1 MSKCQQLTDV
11 HKVQNKNRWIA
22 LSMHGKSE
30 MKTLPRFILRLQI
43 FGRFSALS
51 SWQILRK
58 SCPQIRGGF
67 FSVTNFTN
75 TGNICTHSGGE
86 LANLIAGSKNF
97 LIGSGFDRGI
107 GWWKTYIG
115 RICCWKHISIK
126 ATENIHV
133 KLHTFKL
140 LALQQIYS
148 GKSHLWVELGTR
160 DNGCDNMNTVLSTTN
175 CRLSCYRYK
184 HCRTSFFGS
193 EGPTFFEF

>member
-1 MSKCQQLTDV
+1 MITKAICRVLFCVCKYLADFLPSP
-11 HKVQNKNRWIA
+11 R
-22 LSMHGKSE
+22 GKFCENHAHRSE
-30 MKTLPRFILRLQI
+30 GGSFQSPILRI
-43 FGRFSALS
+43 PG
-51 SWQILRK
+51 IY
-58 SCPQIRGGF
+58 
-67 FSVTNFTN
+67 
-75 TGNICTHSGGE
+75 ICTHSGGE

-126 ATENIHV
+126 ATENIYV

-140 LALQQIYS
+140 LTLQQIYS

-175 CRLSCYRYK
+175 CRLSCYR
-184 HCRTSFFGS
+184 
-193 EGPTFFEF
+193 